1 MSLEQMLQT
10 VYVVAR
16 SWWWALMQRVTRL
29 KITSNVWRHC
39 CRTKAFLA
47 KTKFVSFY
55 STFCRKEVILCFA
68 TAADYLVYNW
78 LSIIDDVQSPLCV
91 TCITV
96 TITEPPPASST
107 AWADMQLVPNP
118 LPSQKLSFR
127 AVSTFQGLRGEWRL
141 WCAFQ
146 RCYTWFHTLRETD
159 PPTLLHKLASWLIYS
174 E

>member
-1 MSLEQMLQT
+1 MGTDAAGDKIKDHVKRLAPLLQDKS
-10 VYVVAR
+10 VSGKDKV
-16 SWWWALMQRVTRL
+16 RL
-29 KITSNVWRHC
+29 ILLYILQKGGD
-39 CRTKAFLA
+39 
-47 KTKFVSFY
+47 
-55 STFCRKEVILCFA
+55 LCFA

-118 LPSQKLSFR
+118 LPSQKLSFQ

-159 PPTLLHKLASWLIYS
+159 PPTLLHKLAS
-174 E
+174 